1 VLSNKRSTA
10 KFPKRQFANKGM
22 KFTLYGVFEVL
33 PAQKYS
39 YFAITILIKASVP
52 RMSFKIIFRYFHTFA
67 ISDIKDG

>member
-1 VLSNKRSTA
+1 
-10 KFPKRQFANKGM
+10 M
-22 KFTLYGVFEVL
+22 KFTVYGVFEVL

-39 YFAITILIKASVP
+39 YFAITILIKTSVP